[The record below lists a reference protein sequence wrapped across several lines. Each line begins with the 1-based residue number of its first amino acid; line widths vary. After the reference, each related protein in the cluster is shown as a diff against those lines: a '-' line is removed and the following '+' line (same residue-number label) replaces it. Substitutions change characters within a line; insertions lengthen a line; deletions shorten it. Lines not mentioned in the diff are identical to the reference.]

1 MSVNL
6 YYTGM
11 KRNLLAIAAVLLAAA
26 AATAAARGQAAQAPD
41 VLTELLAEVRGLRA
55 AMEQMA
61 SAGPRVELA
70 LGRLQLQEQRVNNL
84 ARRLETARAN
94 VLNAQREVMQH
105 EEQIRNFDSSLRGVT
120 EAQERQDIEH
130 QMEQLKRMVT
140 AAQAEIQRLAAE
152 ESQVNNELATEQGR
166 WAELNARVEE
176 LERAL
181 GRR

>member
-11 KRNLLAIAAVLLAAA
+11 KRNPFGIAAVLLAAA
-26 AATAAARGQAAQAPD
+26 AATAALRAQGAQAPD

-84 ARRLETARAN
+84 ARRLDTARAN
-94 VLNAQREVMQH
+94 VLNAQREMAAH
-105 EEQIRNFDSSLRGVT
+105 EDQIRNFESALRGVT

-130 QMEQLKRMVT
+130 QMEQLKRMT
-140 AAQAEIQRLAAE
+140 AAAQAEIQRLTTE
-152 ESQVNNELATEQGR
+152 EAQINNELATEQGR
-166 WAELNARVEE
+166 WAELNSRVEE

>member
-11 KRNLLAIAAVLLAAA
+11 KRNLIGIAAVLLAAA
-26 AATAAARGQAAQAPD
+26 AATAAARAQAQTPD

-84 ARRLETARAN
+84 ARRLDTARAN
-94 VLNAQREVMQH
+94 VLNAQREVAQH
-105 EEQIRNFDSSLRGVT
+105 DEQIRNFESSLRGVT
-120 EAQERQDIEH
+120 DAQERQDIEH
-130 QMEQLKRMVT
+130 QMEQLKRMAT
-140 AAQAEIQRLAAE
+140 AAQAEIQRLTTE
-152 ESQVNNELATEQGR
+152 EAQINNELATEQGR

-176 LERAL
+176 LERTL